1 MSEVLDERGKESF
14 TSLHGRALENGVK
27 RRISFETP

>member
-1 MSEVLDERGKESF
+1 MSEVLDERGKEPF